1 MSKSYIDYLLGEN
14 VSTLEGGEDA
24 MHPKRAAPRA
34 PHPDGTSNQSANIIP
49 VLFRFR
55 QQLHVYHWQTTSFAR
70 HKASDELLGSL
81 TGFIDKFMEIFFGK
95 YGRVAFPTE
104 VNIKI
109 GNMSDEDGMRFLDE
123 MINYYIEVL
132 PTYLNPKTDTDLLNL
147 RDEILGST
155 NQIKYL
161 YSLH

>member
-14 VSTLEGGEDA
+14 VSTLKGGSGKSYE
-24 MHPKRAAPRA
+24 
-34 PHPDGTSNQSANIIP
+34 IVP

-55 QQLHVYHWQTTSFAR
+55 QQLHVYHWQTTSYAR

-81 TGFIDKFMEIFFGK
+81 TGFIDKFMEIYFGK
-95 YGRVAFPTE
+95 YGRVEFPAE

-109 GNMSDEDGMRFLDE
+109 GNMSDEDGMKFLDE
-123 MINYYIEVL
+123 MIHYYIEVL
-132 PTYLNPKTDTDLLNL
+132 PTYLDPKNDSDLLNL
-147 RDEILGST
+147 RDEILGTT

-161 YSLH
+161 YTLH

>member
-14 VSTLEGGEDA
+14 VSTLEGGYN
-24 MHPKRAAPRA
+24 
-34 PHPDGTSNQSANIIP
+34 PDGNNAHAMIP

-81 TGFIDKFMEIFFGK
+81 TGFIDKFMEIYFGK

-109 GNMSDEDGMRFLDE
+109 GNMSDENGMRFLDE

-132 PTYLNPKTDTDLLNL
+132 PTYLNAKTDTDLLNL

>member
-14 VSTLEGGEDA
+14 VSTLKGGAGKSYE
-24 MHPKRAAPRA
+24 
-34 PHPDGTSNQSANIIP
+34 IVL

-55 QQLHVYHWQTTSFAR
+55 QQLHVYHWQTTSYAR

-81 TGFIDKFMEIFFGK
+81 TDFIDKFMEIYFGK
-95 YGRVAFPTE
+95 YGRVAFPEE

-109 GNMSDEDGMRFLDE
+109 GNMSDENGMKFLDE
-123 MINYYIEVL
+123 MIHYYIEVL
-132 PTYLNPKTDTDLLNL
+132 PTYLDPKNDTDLLNL
-147 RDEILGST
+147 RDEILGTT

-161 YSLH
+161 YTLH

>member
-14 VSTLEGGEDA
+14 VSTLKGGRINEA
-24 MHPKRAAPRA
+24 HVM
-34 PHPDGTSNQSANIIP
+34 IP

-55 QQLHVYHWQTTSFAR
+55 QQLHVYHWQTTSYAR

-81 TGFIDKFMEIFFGK
+81 TDFIDKFMEIYFGK
-95 YGRVAFPTE
+95 YGRVAFPEE

-109 GNMSDEDGMRFLDE
+109 GNMSDENGMKFLDE
-123 MINYYIEVL
+123 MISYYIEVL
-132 PTYLNPKTDTDLLNL
+132 PTYLDPKNDTDLLNL
-147 RDEILGST
+147 KDEILAST

>member
-14 VSTLEGGEDA
+14 VSTLKGGAGKSHE
-24 MHPKRAAPRA
+24 
-34 PHPDGTSNQSANIIP
+34 IVP

-55 QQLHVYHWQTTSFAR
+55 QQLHVYHWQTTSYAR

-81 TGFIDKFMEIFFGK
+81 TDFIDKFMEIYFGK
-95 YGRVAFPTE
+95 YGRVAFPEE

-109 GNMSDEDGMRFLDE
+109 GNMSDENGMKFLDE
-123 MINYYIEVL
+123 MIHYYIEVL
-132 PTYLNPKTDTDLLNL
+132 PTYLDSRNDTDLLNL
-147 RDEILGST
+147 RDEILGTT

-161 YSLH
+161 YTLH

>member
-14 VSTLEGGEDA
+14 VSTLKGGA
-24 MHPKRAAPRA
+24 
-34 PHPDGTSNQSANIIP
+34 NSAHVMIP

-55 QQLHVYHWQTTSFAR
+55 QQLHVYHWQTKSYAR

-81 TGFIDKFMEIFFGK
+81 TGFIDEFMEIYFGK
-95 YGRVAFPTE
+95 YGKVAFPEE

-109 GNMSDEDGMRFLDE
+109 GNMSDEDGMKFLDE
-123 MINYYIEVL
+123 MIHYYIEVL
-132 PTYLNPKTDTDLLNL
+132 PTYLDPKNDSDLLNL
-147 RDEILGST
+147 RDEILGTT

>member
-14 VSTLEGGEDA
+14 VSTLKGGAGKSHE
-24 MHPKRAAPRA
+24 
-34 PHPDGTSNQSANIIP
+34 IVP

-55 QQLHVYHWQTTSFAR
+55 QQLHVYHWQTTSYAR

-81 TGFIDKFMEIFFGK
+81 TDFIDKFMEIYFGK
-95 YGRVAFPTE
+95 YGRVEFPEE

-109 GNMSDEDGMRFLDE
+109 GNMSDENGMKFLDE
-123 MINYYIEVL
+123 MIHYYIEVL
-132 PTYLNPKTDTDLLNL
+132 PTYLDSRNDTDLLNL
-147 RDEILGST
+147 RDEILGTT

-161 YSLH
+161 YTLH

>member
-14 VSTLEGGEDA
+14 VSTLKGGAGKSYE
-24 MHPKRAAPRA
+24 
-34 PHPDGTSNQSANIIP
+34 IVP

-55 QQLHVYHWQTTSFAR
+55 QQLHVYHWQTTSYAR

-81 TGFIDKFMEIFFGK
+81 TGFIDKFMEIYFGK
-95 YGRVAFPTE
+95 YGRVAFPEE

-109 GNMSDEDGMRFLDE
+109 GNMSDENGMKFLDE
-123 MINYYIEVL
+123 MIHYYIEVL
-132 PTYLNPKTDTDLLNL
+132 PTYLDSRNDTDLLNL
-147 RDEILGST
+147 RDEILGTT

-161 YSLH
+161 YTLH

>member
-14 VSTLEGGEDA
+14 VSTLKGGRINEA
-24 MHPKRAAPRA
+24 HVL
-34 PHPDGTSNQSANIIP
+34 IP

-55 QQLHVYHWQTTSFAR
+55 QQLHVYHWQTTSYAR

-81 TGFIDKFMEIFFGK
+81 TDFIDKFMEIYFGK
-95 YGRVAFPTE
+95 YGRVAFPEE

-109 GNMSDEDGMRFLDE
+109 GNMSDENGMKFLDE
-123 MINYYIEVL
+123 MIHYYIEVL
-132 PTYLNPKTDTDLLNL
+132 PTYLDPKNDTDLLNL
-147 RDEILGST
+147 KDEILAST

>member
-14 VSTLEGGEDA
+14 VSTLKGGRINEA
-24 MHPKRAAPRA
+24 HVM
-34 PHPDGTSNQSANIIP
+34 IP

-55 QQLHVYHWQTTSFAR
+55 QQLHVYHWQTTRYAR

-81 TGFIDKFMEIFFGK
+81 TDFIDKFMEIYFGK
-95 YGRVAFPTE
+95 YGRVAFPEE

-109 GNMSDEDGMRFLDE
+109 GNMSDENGMKFLDE

-132 PTYLNPKTDTDLLNL
+132 PTYLDPKNDTDLLNL
-147 RDEILGST
+147 KDEILAST

>member
-14 VSTLEGGEDA
+14 VSTLKGGAGKSYE
-24 MHPKRAAPRA
+24 
-34 PHPDGTSNQSANIIP
+34 IVP

-55 QQLHVYHWQTTSFAR
+55 QQLHVYHWQTTSYAR

-81 TGFIDKFMEIFFGK
+81 TDFIDKFMEIYFGK
-95 YGRVAFPTE
+95 YGRVAFPEE

-109 GNMSDEDGMRFLDE
+109 GNMSDENGMKFLDE
-123 MINYYIEVL
+123 MIHYYIEVL
-132 PTYLNPKTDTDLLNL
+132 PTYLDSRNDTDLLNL
-147 RDEILGST
+147 RDEILGTT

-161 YSLH
+161 YTLH

>member
-14 VSTLEGGEDA
+14 VSTLKGGA
-24 MHPKRAAPRA
+24 
-34 PHPDGTSNQSANIIP
+34 NSAHVLIP

-55 QQLHVYHWQTTSFAR
+55 QQLHVYHWQTTSYAR

-81 TGFIDKFMEIFFGK
+81 TDFIDKFMEIYFGK
-95 YGRVAFPTE
+95 YGRVAFPEE

-109 GNMSDEDGMRFLDE
+109 GNMSDENGMKFLDE

-132 PTYLNPKTDTDLLNL
+132 PTYLDPKNDTDLLNL
-147 RDEILGST
+147 KDEILAST

>member
-14 VSTLEGGEDA
+14 VSTLKGGA
-24 MHPKRAAPRA
+24 
-34 PHPDGTSNQSANIIP
+34 NSAHVMIP

-55 QQLHVYHWQTTSFAR
+55 QQLHVYHWQTTSYAR

-81 TGFIDKFMEIFFGK
+81 TDFIDKFMEIYFGK
-95 YGRVAFPTE
+95 YGRVAFPEE

-109 GNMSDEDGMRFLDE
+109 GNMSDENGMKFLDE
-123 MINYYIEVL
+123 MIHYYIEVL
-132 PTYLNPKTDTDLLNL
+132 PTYLDPKNDTDLLNL
-147 RDEILGST
+147 KDEILAST

>member
-14 VSTLEGGEDA
+14 VSTLKGGAGKSHE
-24 MHPKRAAPRA
+24 
-34 PHPDGTSNQSANIIP
+34 IVP

-55 QQLHVYHWQTTSFAR
+55 QQLHVYHWQTTSYAR

-81 TGFIDKFMEIFFGK
+81 TGFIDKFMEIYFGK
-95 YGRVAFPTE
+95 YGRVAFPEE

-109 GNMSDEDGMRFLDE
+109 GNMSDENGMKFLDE
-123 MINYYIEVL
+123 MIHYYIEVL
-132 PTYLNPKTDTDLLNL
+132 PTYLDSRNDTDLLNL
-147 RDEILGST
+147 RDEILGTT

-161 YSLH
+161 YTLH

>member
-14 VSTLEGGEDA
+14 VSTLVGGRINEA
-24 MHPKRAAPRA
+24 HV
-34 PHPDGTSNQSANIIP
+34 IIP

-55 QQLHVYHWQTTSFAR
+55 QQLHVYHWQTTSYAR

-81 TGFIDKFMEIFFGK
+81 TDFIDKFMEIYFGK
-95 YGRVAFPTE
+95 YGRVAFPEE
-104 VNIKI
+104 VNIRI
-109 GNMSDEDGMRFLDE
+109 GNMSDENGMKFLDE
-123 MINYYIEVL
+123 MISYYIEVL
-132 PTYLNPKTDTDLLNL
+132 PTYLDPKTDTDLLNL
-147 RDEILGST
+147 KDEILAST

>member
-14 VSTLEGGEDA
+14 VSTLKGGRINEA
-24 MHPKRAAPRA
+24 HVL
-34 PHPDGTSNQSANIIP
+34 IP

-55 QQLHVYHWQTTSFAR
+55 QQLHVYHWQTTSYAR

-81 TGFIDKFMEIFFGK
+81 TDFIDKFMEIYFGK
-95 YGRVAFPTE
+95 YGRVAFPEE

-109 GNMSDEDGMRFLDE
+109 GNMSDENGMKFLDE

-132 PTYLNPKTDTDLLNL
+132 PTYLDPKNDTDLLNL
-147 RDEILGST
+147 KDEILGTT

>member
-14 VSTLEGGEDA
+14 VSTLKGGRINEA
-24 MHPKRAAPRA
+24 HVM
-34 PHPDGTSNQSANIIP
+34 IP

-55 QQLHVYHWQTTSFAR
+55 QQLHVYHWQTTSYAR

-81 TGFIDKFMEIFFGK
+81 TDFIDKFMEIYFGK
-95 YGRVAFPTE
+95 YGRVAFPEE

-109 GNMSDEDGMRFLDE
+109 GNMSDENGMKFLDE
-123 MINYYIEVL
+123 MIHYYIEVL
-132 PTYLNPKTDTDLLNL
+132 PTYLDPKNDTDLLNL
-147 RDEILGST
+147 KDEILGTT

>member
-14 VSTLEGGEDA
+14 VSTLKGGA
-24 MHPKRAAPRA
+24 NAA
-34 PHPDGTSNQSANIIP
+34 HEMIP

-95 YGRVAFPTE
+95 YGRVTFHAE

-109 GNMSDEDGMRFLDE
+109 GNMNDEDGMKFLDE

-147 RDEILGST
+147 RD
-155 NQIKYL
+155 
-161 YSLH
+161 

>member
-14 VSTLEGGEDA
+14 VSTLKGGRINEA
-24 MHPKRAAPRA
+24 HVM
-34 PHPDGTSNQSANIIP
+34 IP

-55 QQLHVYHWQTTSFAR
+55 QQLHVYHWQTTSYAR

-81 TGFIDKFMEIFFGK
+81 TDFIDKFMEIYFGK
-95 YGRVAFPTE
+95 YGRVAFPEE

-109 GNMSDEDGMRFLDE
+109 GNMSDENGMKFLDE

-132 PTYLNPKTDTDLLNL
+132 PTYLDPKNDTDLLNL
-147 RDEILGST
+147 KDEILAST

>member
-14 VSTLEGGEDA
+14 VSTLKGGA
-24 MHPKRAAPRA
+24 
-34 PHPDGTSNQSANIIP
+34 NSAHVLIP

-55 QQLHVYHWQTTSFAR
+55 QQLHVYHWQTTSYAR

-81 TGFIDKFMEIFFGK
+81 TDFIDKFMEIYFGK
-95 YGRVAFPTE
+95 YGRVAFPEE

-109 GNMSDEDGMRFLDE
+109 GNMSDENGMKFLDE
-123 MINYYIEVL
+123 MIHYYIEVL
-132 PTYLNPKTDTDLLNL
+132 PTYLDPKNDTDLLNL
-147 RDEILGST
+147 KDEILAST

>member
-14 VSTLEGGEDA
+14 VSTLKGGA
-24 MHPKRAAPRA
+24 
-34 PHPDGTSNQSANIIP
+34 NSAHVLIP

-55 QQLHVYHWQTTSFAR
+55 QQLHVYHWQTTSYAR

-81 TGFIDKFMEIFFGK
+81 TDFIDKFMEIYFGK
-95 YGRVAFPTE
+95 YGRVAFPEE

-109 GNMSDEDGMRFLDE
+109 GNMSDENGMKFLDE
-123 MINYYIEVL
+123 MIHYYIEVL
-132 PTYLNPKTDTDLLNL
+132 PTYLDPKNDTDLLNL
-147 RDEILGST
+147 KDEILGTT

>member
-14 VSTLEGGEDA
+14 VSTLKGGA
-24 MHPKRAAPRA
+24 
-34 PHPDGTSNQSANIIP
+34 NSAHEIVP

-55 QQLHVYHWQTTSFAR
+55 QQLHVYHWQTTSYAR

-81 TGFIDKFMEIFFGK
+81 TDFIDKFMEIYFGK
-95 YGRVAFPTE
+95 YGKVEFPEE

-109 GNMSDEDGMRFLDE
+109 GNMSDENGMKFLDE
-123 MINYYIEVL
+123 MIYYFIEVL
-132 PTYLNPKTDTDLLNL
+132 PKYLNPRNDTDLLNL
-147 RDEILGST
+147 RDDIVAST

>member
-14 VSTLEGGEDA
+14 VSTLKGGA
-24 MHPKRAAPRA
+24 NAA
-34 PHPDGTSNQSANIIP
+34 HEMIP

-55 QQLHVYHWQTTSFAR
+55 QQLHVYHWQTPSYAR

-81 TGFIDKFMEIFFGK
+81 TGFIDKFMEIYFGK

-109 GNMSDEDGMRFLDE
+109 GNMNDEDGMKFLDE

-132 PTYLNPKTDTDLLNL
+132 PTYLNAKTDTDLLNL

>member
-14 VSTLEGGEDA
+14 VSTLKGGAGKSHE
-24 MHPKRAAPRA
+24 
-34 PHPDGTSNQSANIIP
+34 IVP

-55 QQLHVYHWQTTSFAR
+55 QQLHVYHWQTTSYAR

-81 TGFIDKFMEIFFGK
+81 TDFMDKFMEIYFGK
-95 YGRVAFPTE
+95 YGRVAFPEE

-109 GNMSDEDGMRFLDE
+109 GNMSDENGMKFLDE
-123 MINYYIEVL
+123 MIHYYIEVL
-132 PTYLNPKTDTDLLNL
+132 PTYLDSRNDTDLLNL
-147 RDEILGST
+147 RDEILGTT

-161 YSLH
+161 YTLH

>member
-14 VSTLEGGEDA
+14 VSTLKGGRINEA
-24 MHPKRAAPRA
+24 HVL
-34 PHPDGTSNQSANIIP
+34 IP

-55 QQLHVYHWQTTSFAR
+55 QQLHVYHWQTTSYAR

-81 TGFIDKFMEIFFGK
+81 TDFIDKFMEIYFGK
-95 YGRVAFPTE
+95 YGRVAFPEE

-109 GNMSDEDGMRFLDE
+109 GNMSDENGMKFLDE

-132 PTYLNPKTDTDLLNL
+132 PTYLDPKNDTDLLNL
-147 RDEILGST
+147 KDEILAST

>member
-14 VSTLEGGEDA
+14 VSTLKGGAGKSYE
-24 MHPKRAAPRA
+24 
-34 PHPDGTSNQSANIIP
+34 IVP

-55 QQLHVYHWQTTSFAR
+55 QQLHVYHWQTTSYAR

-81 TGFIDKFMEIFFGK
+81 TDFIDKFMEIYFGK
-95 YGRVAFPTE
+95 YGRVEFPEE

-109 GNMSDEDGMRFLDE
+109 GNMSDENGMKFLDE
-123 MINYYIEVL
+123 MIHYYIEVL
-132 PTYLNPKTDTDLLNL
+132 PTYLDSRNDTDLLNL
-147 RDEILGST
+147 RDEILGTT

-161 YSLH
+161 YTLH

>member
-14 VSTLEGGEDA
+14 VSTLKGGYNPDENNAHA
-24 MHPKRAAPRA
+24 M
-34 PHPDGTSNQSANIIP
+34 IP

-55 QQLHVYHWQTTSFAR
+55 QQLHVYHWQTPSYAR

-81 TGFIDKFMEIFFGK
+81 TGFIDKFMEIYFGK

-109 GNMSDEDGMRFLDE
+109 GNMNDEDGMKFLDE
-123 MINYYIEVL
+123 MIYYYIEVL
-132 PTYLNPKTDTDLLNL
+132 PTYLNAKTDTDLLNL

-161 YSLH
+161 YTLH

>member
-14 VSTLEGGEDA
+14 VSTLKGGRINEA
-24 MHPKRAAPRA
+24 HVL
-34 PHPDGTSNQSANIIP
+34 IP

-55 QQLHVYHWQTTSFAR
+55 QQLHVYHWQTTSYAR

-81 TGFIDKFMEIFFGK
+81 TDFIDKFMEIYFGK
-95 YGRVAFPTE
+95 YGRVAFPEE

-109 GNMSDEDGMRFLDE
+109 GNMSDENGMKFLDE
-123 MINYYIEVL
+123 MIHYYIEVL
-132 PTYLNPKTDTDLLNL
+132 PTYLDPKNDTDLLNL
-147 RDEILGST
+147 KDEILGTT

>member
-14 VSTLEGGEDA
+14 VSTLKGGRINEA
-24 MHPKRAAPRA
+24 HVM
-34 PHPDGTSNQSANIIP
+34 IP

-55 QQLHVYHWQTTSFAR
+55 QQLHVYHWQTTSYAR

-81 TGFIDKFMEIFFGK
+81 TDFIDKFMEIYFGK
-95 YGRVAFPTE
+95 YGRVAFPEE

-109 GNMSDEDGMRFLDE
+109 GNMSDENGMKFLDE

-132 PTYLNPKTDTDLLNL
+132 PTYLDPKNDTDLLNL
-147 RDEILGST
+147 KDEILGTT

>member
-14 VSTLEGGEDA
+14 VSTLKGGA
-24 MHPKRAAPRA
+24 
-34 PHPDGTSNQSANIIP
+34 NSAHVLIP

-55 QQLHVYHWQTTSFAR
+55 QQLHVYHWQTTSYAR

-81 TGFIDKFMEIFFGK
+81 TDFIDKFMEIYFGK
-95 YGRVAFPTE
+95 YGRVAFPEE

-109 GNMSDEDGMRFLDE
+109 GNMSDENGMKFLDE
-123 MINYYIEVL
+123 MIHYYIEVL
-132 PTYLNPKTDTDLLNL
+132 PTYLDPKTDTDLLNL
-147 RDEILGST
+147 KDEILAST

>member
-14 VSTLEGGEDA
+14 VSTLKGGAGKSYE
-24 MHPKRAAPRA
+24 
-34 PHPDGTSNQSANIIP
+34 IVP

-55 QQLHVYHWQTTSFAR
+55 QQLHVSHWQTTSYAR

-81 TGFIDKFMEIFFGK
+81 TGFIDKFMEIYFGK
-95 YGRVAFPTE
+95 YGRVAFPEE

-109 GNMSDEDGMRFLDE
+109 GNMSDENGMKFLDE
-123 MINYYIEVL
+123 MIHYYIEVL
-132 PTYLNPKTDTDLLNL
+132 PTYLDSRNDTDLLNL
-147 RDEILGST
+147 RDEILGTT

-161 YSLH
+161 YTLH

>member
-14 VSTLEGGEDA
+14 VSTLKGGS
-24 MHPKRAAPRA
+24 K
-34 PHPDGTSNQSANIIP
+34 SAHVMIP

-55 QQLHVYHWQTTSFAR
+55 QQLHVYHWQTTSYAR

-81 TGFIDKFMEIFFGK
+81 TGFIDKFMEIYFGK
-95 YGRVAFPTE
+95 YGRVEFPAE

-109 GNMSDEDGMRFLDE
+109 GNMSDEDGMKFLDE
-123 MINYYIEVL
+123 MIHYYIEVL
-132 PTYLNPKTDTDLLNL
+132 PTYLDPKNDTDLLNL
-147 RDEILGST
+147 RDEILGTT